1 MKKIISGTLALA
13 LATMMSVPINAT
25 SQSTTISAKI
35 ESDYKLTIPAKTEI
49 IYGHTSSDLKGEL
62 KVTGNV
68 EAKQVVKVTVGTSSF
83 YNDKHQAEI
92 AYTLVDK
99 NGKKFT
105 GEVWDETE
113 LRDGLNGKAKEVQL
127 AINIERDEWLKAKA
141 GEYIGSITF
150 TASLQNEE

>member
-1 MKKIISGTLALA
+1 MKKIISGMLALA

-35 ESDYKLTIPAKTEI
+35 ESDYTLTIPAKTEI

-68 EAKQVVKVTVGTSSF
+68 EANEVVKVTVGTSAF

-92 AYTLVDK
+92 AYTLVKD
-99 NGKKFT
+99 GKKFT
-105 GEVWDETE
+105 GEVWNETE

>member
-49 IYGHTSSDLKGEL
+49 NYGSTSSDLKGEL

-68 EAKQVVKVTVGTSSF
+68 EANEVVKVTVGTSAF
-83 YNDKHQAEI
+83 YNDKHKEEI
-92 AYTLVDK
+92 AYTLVKD
-99 NGKKFT
+99 GKKFT

-113 LRDGLNGKAKEVQL
+113 LRDGLNGNAKEVQL